1 MQRQTASAAV
11 RTHGRSMRSH
21 TEDGELEDNRGGSG
35 GRYRDDRS
43 ERRRSDRRDD
53 RGWHDWGGHHRE
65 REDDSRRDRDR
76 GREAERPSGGG
87 GAGDSLKCTVC
98 GKSFSGPKVLETHC
112 RVLHKGAGMSAAGGT
127 VAAAAGPASNS
138 AEAAGWQTLQ
148 DPSSG
153 AYYYYNATTQQSSW
167 VWPPE
172 SANAPPA
179 QSQLQDLGKLLGEQ
193 AAVWTA

>member
-1 MQRQTASAAV
+1 M
-11 RTHGRSMRSH
+11 
-21 TEDGELEDNRGGSG
+21 
-35 GRYRDDRS
+35 
-43 ERRRSDRRDD
+43 
-53 RGWHDWGGHHRE
+53 
-65 REDDSRRDRDR
+65 
-76 GREAERPSGGG
+76 
-87 GAGDSLKCTVC
+87 C
-98 GKSFSGPKVLETHC
+98 GKSFSGPKVLEAHC
-112 RVLHKGAGMSAAGGT
+112 RVLHKGAGMPAAGGT
-127 VAAAAGPASNS
+127 AAAVAAGPGSNS